1 MPEVYRLL
9 SADGAKIFYVSNSEA
24 NLFSSFPRSCTAT
37 GFPKGPGFLRK
48 NKLLSY
54 FMNHKRGHRSPVS
67 HKMRVISLLMRTQP
81 GKKFILV
88 GDNGQYDPKIYKEVI
103 RRFPGR
109 IQYVFL
115 RDIHDKIGLKRKCW
129 GGVPVLFFSSMG
141 DIKPF
146 ISARLNS
153 DFN

>member
-1 MPEVYRLL
+1 
-9 SADGAKIFYVSNSEA
+9 
-24 NLFSSFPRSCTAT
+24 
-37 GFPKGPGFLRK
+37 
-48 NKLLSY
+48 
-54 FMNHKRGHRSPVS
+54 MNHKRGHRSPVS

-115 RDIHDKIGLKRKCW
+115 RDIHDKIGRNGNVGRGAGLVFQFDGRYKAVYF
-129 GGVPVLFFSSMG
+129 GTV
-141 DIKPF
+141 
-146 ISARLNS
+146 
-153 DFN
+153 